1 MKIDTL
7 KSNYDANFNELQS
20 LVTTALSQV
29 IQKEIVLEK
38 EILQDNDLKS
48 MVIGEEF
55 PRVIISFSSGIGPN
69 ESRNL
74 FVLQEEFVLQFY
86 AWMIA
91 DEPAESIADDHLD
104 GLSESV
110 QQVFG
115 QLKMAVADDQASF
128 QLNNLNVLAAKT
140 PEDLADYLPE
150 EIGIACTYYVS
161 VEEAAYPVNHYF
173 WLPNMEEAAS
183 GEPEESGQEPDATVD
198 VMPAEFS
205 SLAGFGDG
213 NGSDRNVDV
222 LMDVELEV
230 SVEIDRKMILI
241 SDLLKLGKGSI
252 IELEK
257 SAGEPLDIFVN
268 GRKFAEGEVVVV
280 DDRFG
285 IRITQLLS
293 PKERVKSLG

>member
-1 MKIDTL
+1 MKIEEL
-7 KSNYDANFNELQS
+7 KTSYEQNFTELQS
-20 LVTTALSQV
+20 LITTALGQI
-29 IQKEIVLEK
+29 IQKEVSIEK
-38 EILQDNDLKS
+38 EILQETELKS
-48 MVIGEEF
+48 MLGSEEY
-55 PRVIISFSSGIGPN
+55 PKIVISFSSGTGPG

-74 FVLQEEFVLQFY
+74 ITLQEDFVLIFY
-86 AWMIA
+86 SWMISE
-91 DEPAESIADDHLD
+91 EPVESVTDDHFD
-104 GLSESV
+104 GLSEAV

-128 QLNNLNVLAAKT
+128 QLNNLNVITAENAEAINDLT
-140 PEDLADYLPE
+140 LEEDGVACNYYL
-150 EIGIACTYYVS
+150 S
-161 VEEAAYPVNHYF
+161 VEETVHQVTHYF
-173 WLPNMEEAAS
+173 WIKDLQDVGGDSDEQVLAEA
-183 GEPEESGQEPDATVD
+183 GDTVD

-205 SLAGFGDG
+205 PLSNG
-213 NGSDRNVDV
+213 NGGLDSDRNVDV

-230 SVEIDRKMILI
+230 SVEIDRKMMLI

-252 IELEK
+252 VELEK

-293 PKERVKSLG
+293 PKDRVKSLG